1 MTPGGERE
9 WLGAS
14 AHRGG
19 DLVAAWHRRGGALM
33 SGGGAE
39 ESTSYASRRERVA
52 GVSRRR

>member
-9 WLGAS
+9 WLSAS

-19 DLVAAWHRRGGALM
+19 DLAAAWHRRGGALM